1 MKRALTG
8 SALLSALLTITATT
22 AFAAPVVKK
31 ASDPEP
37 AALAACTLGHGP
49 PTAGAEFNYR
59 DSEVEPYVAVNPADQ
74 TNVIGVWQQDRW
86 SDGGA
91 HGLVA
96 GFSTNGG
103 QSFTKRALPFEACS
117 APANPVAARFTRASD
132 PWVSIGPDGTAYA
145 ISLSVNFQNNDN
157 GVLTA
162 TSSDKGDT
170 WGNVNLVKFDA
181 GTSAVIPT
189 VTRFFNDKESIT
201 ADPGRSGF
209 AYAVWDRIESP
220 SATFEANIRARAFH
234 GPSWFSRT
242 TDGGKTWEAA
252 RIIFDPGT
260 QNQTIGNVIVVAPNG
275 VLYDF
280 FDLLQTHENA
290 GGLRGASIAVIS
302 SSDQG
307 LTWSAPVI
315 VARDDGAGVVDPNN
329 IDPRRNAPPA
339 LLRVGVNVPEPAVDP
354 QTGQLYVTW
363 EDSRFSGGAFDEV
376 AVSTS
381 ADGAGWTA
389 PKRVNTPTG
398 HPAFT
403 PSINVTNSGV
413 QGTAG
418 TVGVSYY
425 QLEATSSGSIPTDYF
440 LKRFSLAA
448 VTGGG
453 PGSIDAG
460 VTAEDVTA
468 ASPTAGPF
476 NMLSAPFARGYFTG
490 DYEGLTSIGS
500 SFLPL
505 YVQSNCLNLSCSAL
519 TSVFAPANRTPTN
532 NNSTDAYAGLGF

>member
-1 MKRALTG
+1 
-8 SALLSALLTITATT
+8 
-22 AFAAPVVKK
+22 
-31 ASDPEP
+31 
-37 AALAACTLGHGP
+37 LGQRQP
-49 PTAGAEFNYR
+49 
-59 DSEVEPYVAVNPADQ
+59 
-74 TNVIGVWQQDRW
+74 
-86 SDGGA
+86 
-91 HGLVA
+91 
-96 GFSTNGG
+96 
-103 QSFTKRALPFEACS
+103 
-117 APANPVAARFTRASD
+117 
-132 PWVSIGPDGTAYA
+132 
-145 ISLSVNFQNNDN
+145 
-157 GVLTA
+157 
-162 TSSDKGDT
+162 
-170 WGNVNLVKFDA
+170 VKFDA

-201 ADPGRSGF
+201 ADPRRGGF

-220 SATFEANIRARAFH
+220 SATFEADIRAKAFH

-242 TDGGKTWEAA
+242 IDGGKTWKAA

-280 FDLLQTHENA
+280 FDLQQTHDNA

-315 VARDDGAGVVDPNN
+315 VARDHGVGVVDPNN

-339 LLRVGVNVPEPAVDP
+339 LLRVGVNVPEPAVDR

-363 EDSRFSGGAFDEV
+363 EDSRFSGGTFDEV

-381 ADGAGWTA
+381 ADGAAWTA

-403 PSINVTNSGV
+403 PSVNVTNSGV

-448 VTGGG
+448 VTGGD
-453 PGSIDAG
+453 PGSIDAR
-460 VTAEDVTA
+460 VTAEDITA

-476 NMLSAPFARGYFTG
+476 NMLSAPFGRGYFTG

-500 SFLPL
+500 SHRPILSATKLKVTTSGSL
-505 YVQSNCLNLSCSAL
+505 Y
-519 TSVFAPANRTPTN
+519 
-532 NNSTDAYAGLGF
+532 

>member
-1 MKRALTG
+1 L
-8 SALLSALLTITATT
+8 
-22 AFAAPVVKK
+22 
-31 ASDPEP
+31 
-37 AALAACTLGHGP
+37 
-49 PTAGAEFNYR
+49 
-59 DSEVEPYVAVNPADQ
+59 
-74 TNVIGVWQQDRW
+74 IGVWQQDRW

-117 APANPVAARFTRASD
+117 APANPVAACFTRASD

-220 SATFEANIRARAFH
+220 SATFEADIRAKAFH

-280 FDLLQTHENA
+280 FDLQQTHDNA

-315 VARDDGAGVVDPNN
+315 VARDNGVGVVDPNN

-354 QTGQLYVTW
+354 QSGQLYVTW
-363 EDSRFSGGAFDEV
+363 R
-376 AVSTS
+376 
-381 ADGAGWTA
+381 
-389 PKRVNTPTG
+389 TP
-398 HPAFT
+398 
-403 PSINVTNSGV
+403 
-413 QGTAG
+413 
-418 TVGVSYY
+418 
-425 QLEATSSGSIPTDYF
+425 GS
-440 LKRFSLAA
+440 AA
-448 VTGGG
+448 VHSTRW
-453 PGSIDAG
+453 PSPLR
-460 VTAEDVTA
+460 
-468 ASPTAGPF
+468 PTAG
-476 NMLSAPFARGYFTG
+476 RGRRRSG
-490 DYEGLTSIGS
+490 
-500 SFLPL
+500 
-505 YVQSNCLNLSCSAL
+505 
-519 TSVFAPANRTPTN
+519 
-532 NNSTDAYAGLGF
+532 

>member
-1 MKRALTG
+1 V
-8 SALLSALLTITATT
+8 SALLIITATT
-22 AFAAPVVKK
+22 AFAAPVVHR

-37 AALAACTLGHGP
+37 AAVAACTLGQGP

-59 DSEVEPYVAVNPADQ
+59 DSEVEPYMAVNPTDLS
-74 TNVIGVWQQDRW
+74 NVIGVWQQDRW

-91 HGLVA
+91 RGLVA
-96 GFSTNGG
+96 GFSTDGG
-103 QSFTKRALPFEACS
+103 QNFKESSLPFDACA
-117 APANPVAARFTRASD
+117 APANPVAALFTRASD

-145 ISLSVNFQNNDN
+145 ISLSVNFLNNDN
-157 GVLTA
+157 GVVAA
-162 TSSDKGDT
+162 TSPDKGAT

-220 SATFEANIRARAFH
+220 SATFEADIHAHAFH
-234 GPSWFSRT
+234 GPAWFSRT
-242 TDGGKTWEAA
+242 TDGGKTWEPA

-260 QNQTIGNVIVVAPNG
+260 QNQTLGNVIVVAPNG

-280 FDLLQTHENA
+280 FDLLQTHQNA

-307 LTWSAPVI
+307 LHWSAPVI
-315 VARDDGAGVVDPNN
+315 VARDHGIGVVDPNN
-329 IDPRRNAPPA
+329 VDPRTNAPPA
-339 LLRVGVNVPEPAVDP
+339 LLRVGANVPEPAVDP

-363 EDSRFSGGAFDEV
+363 EDSQFSGGAFDEV
-376 AVSTS
+376 AISTS
-381 ADGAGWTA
+381 ADGSAWTA
-389 PKRVNTPTG
+389 PKRVNTPTS

-403 PSINVTNSGV
+403 PAVNVTNSGV
-413 QGTAG
+413 KGTAG

-425 QLEATSSGSIPTDYF
+425 QLRATSSGSMPTDYL
-440 LKRFSLAA
+440 LKRFSPAA
-448 VTGGG
+448 VTAGSA
-453 PGSIDAG
+453 GSIDTG

-476 NMLSAPFARGYFTG
+476 NMLAAPFARGYFTG
-490 DYEGLTSIGS
+490 DYEGLASIGS
-500 SFLPL
+500 SFLPF
-505 YVQSNCLNLSCSAL
+505 YGQSNCSDLSCSAL
-519 TSVFAPANRTPTN
+519 TSVLAPANRTPTN
-532 NNSTDAYAGLGF
+532 NNSTDVYSGLGF